1 MVETSGQEPQA
12 PPHPNA
18 LLFLVIFKATAM
30 VYYVLCG
37 WLPLNFVVNFCVV
50 VFLLMCDF
58 WTVRLGLLGDP
69 LPLSFELDS
78 RSLTDGFH
86 NPLFVLN
93 CRSRMY
99 LED

>member
-18 LLFLVIFKATAM
+18 LLFLVLFKATAM

-58 WTVRLGLLGDP
+58 WTVRLGLWGTLYPFP
-69 LPLSFELDS
+69 LN
-78 RSLTDGFH
+78 LTQD
-86 NPLFVLN
+86 V
-93 CRSRMY
+93 
-99 LED
+99 